1 MDSSKE
7 VGENMRGRWERKEIV
22 GVGEGGYDI
31 MRYALL
37 ISLLVVM
44 IRFPLM
50 IENPD

>member
-7 VGENMRGRWERKEIV
+7 VGENMRGRWERNEIV
-22 GVGEGGYDI
+22 GVEGGYDI
-31 MRYALL
+31 MWYALL
-37 ISLLVVM
+37 IFLFIVM